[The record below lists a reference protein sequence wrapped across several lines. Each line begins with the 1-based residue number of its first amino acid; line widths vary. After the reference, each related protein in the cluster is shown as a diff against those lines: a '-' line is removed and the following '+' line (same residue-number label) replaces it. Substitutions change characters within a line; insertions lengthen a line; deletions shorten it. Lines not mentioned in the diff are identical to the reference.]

1 MSKDNTQLTKTAP
14 KGTNSP
20 AFVEAEKMFEKL
32 AEITKETT
40 ARAYDFFMT
49 RGSQFGSHLED
60 WLRAEAETL
69 RAAPVKITDTKDM
82 VNVVIAAPGFKP
94 DEIEISVKDDLLI
107 VSGESKAE
115 EKKEDENTFYSE
127 WRSDRFMR
135 KLILPANVEAK
146 DIDAKL
152 KDGILTLAL
161 KKRAEEE
168 AVKIAVKAA

>member
-1 MSKDNTQLTKTAP
+1 MSKDNSQLTKTAP
-14 KGTNSP
+14 KATNSP

-69 RAAPVKITDTKDM
+69 RAAPVKITETKEM
-82 VNVVIAAPGFKP
+82 VKVVIAVPGFKA

-107 VSGESKAE
+107 VNGETKTE

-135 KLILPANVEAK
+135 KLILPAKVETK

-168 AVKIAVKAA
+168 AVKVAVKAA